1 MKTLCMFVIIAISY
15 NCLALHVLNV
25 NTNMQITSNSNF
37 DRVIIE
43 ADRTLEIM
51 SGVVF
56 NVYNETENTDLAGK
70 IVFSNNSILKV
81 HNGASVSVYHT
92 GANYGEIILGTAIN
106 GTAIIQNSGVISTEF
121 LKK

>member
-1 MKTLCMFVIIAISY
+1 
-15 NCLALHVLNV
+15 
-25 NTNMQITSNSNF
+25 MQITSNSNF